1 MNADTDMN
9 RFGVKANTGQGVA
22 DLSDHPA
29 GNGLIVR
36 REGRG
41 DLAHQMDFI
50 GAGRHLAGNMRVR
63 VVDED
68 LVQHRVGDLVADF
81 IGMSARDGL
90 RGKVGLH
97 LRRFLSA
104 RPFWGMS
111 YFSVLSILDHIRNA
125 KNEKVAKCA

>member
-1 MNADTDMN
+1 MNADSHTY
-9 RFGVKANTGQGVA
+9 GLSIKANTGQGVA

-29 GNGLIVR
+29 SNGLIVR
-36 REGRG
+36 REGRS

-50 GAGRHLAGNMRVR
+50 CAGCHLAGNMRIR

-68 LVQHRVGDLVADF
+68 LVQHRIGDLVADF

-111 YFSVLSILDHIRNA
+111 YFFSIEHS
-125 KNEKVAKCA
+125 